1 MEERVGH
8 RDRGWFTDFCA
19 GLAQRTCNKCSRRE
33 IPADRGL
40 SAIPFGATQIAS
52 FIRMRSMPKI
62 LVIQGAG
69 LDMRGKS
76 QIEIFGPMTLA
87 DYNRHVETYAAELG
101 LEVEIF
107 QSNVEGDVI
116 TRLGNAATGI
126 DAAVINPG
134 GFTRGHPALATAI
147 SGARFP
153 TIEVHIS
160 HPATRGMTSEIAP
173 ATKGSV
179 TGFGVAGYRLA
190 LAGLRDLLS
199 ASR

>member
-1 MEERVGH
+1 
-8 RDRGWFTDFCA
+8 
-19 GLAQRTCNKCSRRE
+19 
-33 IPADRGL
+33 
-40 SAIPFGATQIAS
+40 
-52 FIRMRSMPKI
+52 MPKI

-87 DYNRHVETYAAELG
+87 DYDRHVETYAAELG
-101 LEVEIF
+101 LEIEIF

-116 TRLGNAATGI
+116 ARLRDAADAGI

-134 GFTRGHPALATAI
+134 GFTKGHPALATAI
-147 SGARFP
+147 AEARFP
-153 TIEVHIS
+153 TVEVHIS
-160 HPATRGMTSEIAP
+160 HPAMRGTTSEIAP

-179 TGFGVAGYRLA
+179 TGFGVGGYRLA